1 MNRDFETVKDISRD
15 IKKRLGAIP
24 DTLLVL
30 GSGLGFVAD
39 NIKGGRRVSYKDLKG
54 FPISTV
60 PGHEGVLVRGNFSN
74 REVLL
79 MKGRF
84 HYYEGYSM
92 REIALPFRAIFHSGV
107 RQMIVTN
114 AAGGI
119 NRAFQKGDI
128 MLIKDHINLMGDS
141 PLIGKNID
149 ELGPRFPDMTYA
161 YSKRLQDIAIRS
173 ARRLKMRLVSG
184 VYAAMHGPSYETP
197 SEIRYLKT
205 IGADA
210 VGMSTVP
217 EVIVA
222 NHMGVEV
229 LGFSAITNLAAGIEK
244 KRLSH
249 SDVSE
254 VADRIRDKF
263 IHLISEVIREL

>member
-1 MNRDFETVKDISRD
+1 MNDEFYK
-15 IKKRLGAIP
+15 IKKLQKIIIKEFGELPEI
-24 DTLLVL
+24 LLVL

-39 NIKGGRRVSYKDLKG
+39 TIEDRTEVSYKHLKY

-60 PGHEGVLVRGNFSN
+60 PGHDGLLIKGKIGN
-74 REVLL
+74 RDVLL

-92 REIALPFRAIFHSGV
+92 QEIALPFRSIFYAGV
-107 RQMIVTN
+107 KKMIVTN

-119 NRAFQKGDI
+119 NKNFSKGDI
-128 MLIKDHINLMGDS
+128 MLITDHINLMGDS
-141 PLIGKNID
+141 PLRGKNFD
-149 ELGPRFPDMTYA
+149 DLGPRFPDMTYA
-161 YSKRLQDIAIRS
+161 YSERLRKIAKNCAKRLRID
-173 ARRLKMRLVSG
+173 LKSG

-197 SEIRYLKT
+197 AEIRYLSR

-229 LGFSAITNLAAGIEK
+229 LGFSAITNMAAGIEK
-244 KRLSH
+244 TRLSH
-249 SDVSE
+249 SDVND
-254 VADRIRDKF
+254 VALKIKDRF
-263 IHLISEVIREL
+263 FTLIKEVIREI

>member
-1 MNRDFETVKDISRD
+1 MQDEFKKIENLSKTLKSRF
-15 IKKRLGAIP
+15 GAIP
-24 DTLLVL
+24 ETLLVL

-39 NIKGGRRVSYKDLKG
+39 ILKDRIVIPYKSLKG

-60 PGHEGVLVRGNFSN
+60 AGHEGLLIKGKIHNK
-74 REVLL
+74 EVLL

-92 REIALPFRAIFHSGV
+92 REIALPFRSIFYSGV
-107 RQMIVTN
+107 KQMIVTN

-119 NRAFQKGDI
+119 NKKFSKGDI
-128 MLIKDHINLMGDS
+128 MLITDHINLMGDS
-141 PLIGKNID
+141 PLIGKNFD
-149 ELGPRFPDMTYA
+149 RLGPRFPDMTYA
-161 YSKRLQDIAIRS
+161 YSERLRKIAILCAKKLRIN
-173 ARRLKMRLVSG
+173 LQKG
-184 VYAAMHGPSYETP
+184 VYAAMHGPTYETP
-197 SEIRYLKT
+197 AEIRYLRT

-229 LGFSAITNLAAGIEK
+229 LGFSAITNMAAGIEK
-244 KRLSH
+244 VRLSH
-249 SDVSE
+249 SDVSD
-254 VADRIRDKF
+254 VAEKIKDKF
-263 IHLISEVIREL
+263 FKLIAEVVKNL